1 MVLNLTTENFE
12 KEVLKSELPVLVDFW
27 ATWCSPC
34 LRVVP
39 ILEELDKE
47 VSGLAKVGKLDVD
60 AQYEIADQFG
70 IMSIPTMV
78 VFKNGK
84 VHQSVLG
91 VQSKAALR
99 KLLEV

>member
-1 MVLNLTTENFE
+1 MVLQLTTENFD
-12 KEVLKSELPVLVDFW
+12 KEVLKSDIPVLVDFW

-34 LRVVP
+34 LRLVP

-47 VSGLAKVGKLDVD
+47 VGGLAKVGKLDVD
-60 AQYEIADQFG
+60 AEYEIADQFG
-70 IMSIPTMV
+70 IMSIPTIV

-84 VHQSVLG
+84 VHQSIIG
-91 VQSKAALR
+91 VQSKATLR